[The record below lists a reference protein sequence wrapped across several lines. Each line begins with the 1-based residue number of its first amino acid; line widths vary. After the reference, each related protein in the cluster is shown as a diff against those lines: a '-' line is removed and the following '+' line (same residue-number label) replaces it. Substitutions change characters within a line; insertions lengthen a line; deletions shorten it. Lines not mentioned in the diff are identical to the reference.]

1 MIALSIKMERSF
13 TSFCVLMKTSRI
25 LGGLMMKSRSF
36 YFCIECQCHL
46 GENPECIGVTIDDVD
61 PCIIVDYS
69 EMN

>member
-1 MIALSIKMERSF
+1 
-13 TSFCVLMKTSRI
+13 
-25 LGGLMMKSRSF
+25 MMKSRSF

-69 EMN
+69 EMD